1 MIEVDK
7 KIEKIKKNCLETAKK
22 ENVALKQE
30 NDSICNQKVDEMIN
44 DYKDELS
51 KKYSND
57 LNKIEREY
65 NKNLF
70 DFEMQERMKLNN
82 IKKEVQ
88 NKITEEVMN
97 ELEKFTNSNEYE
109 NYLINNIDITLK
121 NIQNHENA
129 TIFITEKDYKKYGEF
144 IKNKYNLNIETMDN
158 DNIGGII
165 IVDKFSKISI
175 DNTMKNAIEEKI
187 KNIKI

>member
-1 MIEVDK
+1 
-7 KIEKIKKNCLETAKK
+7 
-22 ENVALKQE
+22 
-30 NDSICNQKVDEMIN
+30 
-44 DYKDELS
+44 
-51 KKYSND
+51 
-57 LNKIEREY
+57 
-65 NKNLF
+65 
-70 DFEMQERMKLNN
+70 
-82 IKKEVQ
+82 
-88 NKITEEVMN
+88 MN

-158 DNIGGII
+158 DHIGGII